1 MALEAILRGVAAD
14 MQELGF
20 GSDAQVVIRQAEI
33 ADTSLSAIDER
44 FGDRIA
50 AMPEV
55 ENVSGMLMYAATL
68 PEAQTFFILMGYA
81 PNEYAIRRF
90 EVVQGRPLTGN
101 HQVLLGRLMAETLGK
116 DVGETIDISGYR
128 FRVVG
133 IFESSVGWEELGGV
147 VSLRDAQSFAGR
159 PRKVTMYMVK
169 IRDPRQAAAVV
180 AKINEQMPAVHAA
193 VTGEFAEQMP
203 DLQNADSFFNAVS
216 LMAIAVGGLG
226 VLNAMLM
233 SVHERTRE
241 IGVLRAVGW
250 RRRAVL
256 MMIMKESLI
265 LAALGGGAGVVIAFA
280 LIGLMNQIPYV
291 GGVMSPVW
299 EWDVFARAA
308 LVALS
313 LGLIGGLYP
322 AYRATRMQP
331 VEALRY
337 E

>member
-1 MALEAILRGVAAD
+1 
-14 MQELGF
+14 
-20 GSDAQVVIRQAEI
+20 
-33 ADTSLSAIDER
+33 
-44 FGDRIA
+44 
-50 AMPEV
+50 
-55 ENVSGMLMYAATL
+55 
-68 PEAQTFFILMGYA
+68 
-81 PNEYAIRRF
+81 
-90 EVVQGRPLTGN
+90 
-101 HQVLLGRLMAETLGK
+101 
-116 DVGETIDISGYR
+116 
-128 FRVVG
+128 
-133 IFESSVGWEELGGV
+133 
-147 VSLRDAQSFAGR
+147 
-159 PRKVTMYMVK
+159 MYMVK
-169 IRDPRQAAAVV
+169 IRDPRQAPAVV
-180 AKINEQMPAVHAA
+180 AKINAQMPAVHAA

-226 VLNAMLM
+226 VLNTMLM

-256 MMIMKESLI
+256 MMILKESLI

-280 LIGLMNQIPYV
+280 LIGLMNRIPYV